1 MSKGDFMEIG
11 ILLSFLFFLGLFAG
25 VGLASMRVKED
36 TTDDYLVA
44 GRGMHPALAALSAVS
59 TWNSGYMFIGA
70 VGFTYMM
77 GYNVIWMAIAST
89 AGQIIA
95 WAWLYK
101 FIQEEGRERNVRSL
115 SSLVAEKAGAPEA
128 KLAAVLSV
136 LFLSI
141 YAAAQLTSGGKALFV
156 MLGWDELIGILIG
169 FVLVVA
175 YCYAGGIRASIWT
188 DAVQSCVMIVGSL
201 ILCWIALGEVGG
213 FSGLNSEL
221 KSQDPALTNIMPPDL
236 MFGIS
241 MWVFAFFLGGL
252 AVAGQPQVVSRIMT
266 LDSDNDR
273 KQAMIWFFVWQ
284 TPFIIMITFIGLASR
299 VLFDSTDFDPELGLP
314 MLAMGTMPAIGIG
327 MILASIFAAT
337 MSTAD
342 SQVLACTAAIT
353 DDIKPE
359 WREDHKTTKKVT
371 LVVAAFAT
379 AISIGGLYI
388 PGGDSVFKLVVLA
401 VYGLGS
407 IFVPLLIIRW
417 AGFKPDSTHSIVMMV
432 SAFSAVMLWSLLPAI
447 MGWKSVAGADG
458 IFPSVPGM
466 GAAFLSHFLMCKLRG
481 NSNSNWLGRFE
492 ISQAKKNQIIGFC
505 VSLLCIVGVGEGAYA
520 IYAPDANDG
529 VSYRGVDDYAVYWN
543 DKTLEIVSGVE
554 YIEDGDFFEFTYTWD
569 DPEEL
574 VGFIPI
580 NFNVNGLAG
589 ETNEETSPQ
598 SPVDQVAC
606 AVNSGEDAF
615 DILTV
620 EISHREFS
628 ESASDDEGFPSGVI
642 VHFTDNGWF
651 FEGIMNQ
658 SITPVPNDERDE
670 NYNAQLYVNN
680 TSEAIIYDNLYPNG
694 NHTGD
699 YTAIFRIDAQTGDG
713 ACPRTD
719 PGEDVEYSI
728 TINGLK
734 DFTVVPKSDLV
745 FE

>member
-1 MSKGDFMEIG
+1 MEVIHMSGEIG
-11 ILLSFLFFLGLFAG
+11 ILISFLFFLGLFAG
-25 VGLASMRVKED
+25 VGLASMRVKKD

-77 GYNVIWMAIAST
+77 GYNVLWMAVASM
-89 AGQIIA
+89 AGQLVA

-101 FIQEEGRERNVRSL
+101 FIQQEGRERNVRSL

-128 KLAAVLSV
+128 KLAAILSV

-141 YAAAQLTSGGKALFV
+141 YAAAQLTSGGKALLV

-221 KSQDPALTNIMPPDL
+221 KSQDPALINIMPPGL

-241 MWVFAFFLGGL
+241 MWAFAFFLGGL

-266 LDSDNDR
+266 LDSDSDR
-273 KQAMIWFFVWQ
+273 KQAMVWFFVWQ

-299 VLFDSTDFDPELGLP
+299 VLFDSADFDPELGLP
-314 MLAMGTMPAIGIG
+314 MLAMGTMPALGVG

-353 DDIKPE
+353 DDVKPE

-407 IFVPLLIIRW
+407 VFVPLLIIRW

-432 SAFSAVMLWSLLPAI
+432 SAFSAVILWSMLPAI
-447 MGWKSVAGADG
+447 MGWKTVAGADG

-466 GAAFLSHFLMCKLRG
+466 GAAFLAHFLMYAFREG
-481 NSNSNWLGRFE
+481 SDSNSLGRFKIPE
-492 ISQAKKNQIIGFC
+492 ARKSQMIGYGIA
-505 VSLLCIVGVGEGAYA
+505 LLFVAGVAEASYA
-520 IYAPDANDG
+520 IYAPEDSPSNADKNEIGVYAINGNITYHEIGSGGEYINDG
-529 VSYRGVDDYAVYWN
+529 AMITIEASSDDGTLDGLNIVGFRVISSHVDD
-543 DKTLEIVSGVE
+543 E
-554 YIEDGDFFEFTYTWD
+554 
-569 DPEEL
+569 
-574 VGFIPI
+574 
-580 NFNVNGLAG
+580 
-589 ETNEETSPQ
+589 
-598 SPVDQVAC
+598 
-606 AVNSGEDAF
+606 
-615 DILTV
+615 
-620 EISHREFS
+620 
-628 ESASDDEGFPSGVI
+628 
-642 VHFTDNGWF
+642 
-651 FEGIMNQ
+651 
-658 SITPVPNDERDE
+658 
-670 NYNAQLYVNN
+670 
-680 TSEAIIYDNLYPNG
+680 PNG
-694 NHTGD
+694 NPITCAGVSNEDDLVSVSGGIGQNTSSNSGTESPLWTYGLFIPDILNETLTLSIAEIETLLDAGSTG
-699 YTAIFRIDAQTGDG
+699 FG
-713 ACPRTD
+713 
-719 PGEDVEYSI
+719 EYSFEI
-728 TINGLK
+728 EVSTNAGSRPGCNKQDEGEQVDWTIELISLEYEINEV
-734 DFTVVPKSDLV
+734 T
-745 FE
+745 E

>member
-1 MSKGDFMEIG
+1 MEVIHMSGEIG
-11 ILLSFLFFLGLFAG
+11 ILISFLFFLGLFAG
-25 VGLASMRVKED
+25 VGLASMRVKKD

-77 GYNVIWMAIAST
+77 GYNVLWMAVASM
-89 AGQIIA
+89 AGQLVA

-101 FIQEEGRERNVRSL
+101 FIQQEGRERNVRSL

-128 KLAAVLSV
+128 KLAAILSV

-141 YAAAQLTSGGKALFV
+141 YAAAQLTSGGKALLV

-221 KSQDPALTNIMPPDL
+221 KSQDPALINIMPPGL

-241 MWVFAFFLGGL
+241 MWAFAFFLGGL

-266 LDSDNDR
+266 LDSDSDR
-273 KQAMIWFFVWQ
+273 KQAMVWFFVWQ

-299 VLFDSTDFDPELGLP
+299 VLFDSADFDPELGLP
-314 MLAMGTMPAIGIG
+314 MLAMGTMPALGVG

-353 DDIKPE
+353 DDVKPE

-407 IFVPLLIIRW
+407 VFVPLLIIRW

-432 SAFSAVMLWSLLPAI
+432 SAFSAVILWSMLPAI
-447 MGWKSVAGADG
+447 MGWKTVAGADG

-466 GAAFLSHFLMCKLRG
+466 GAAFLAHFLMCAFREG
-481 NSNSNWLGRFE
+481 SDSNSLGRFKIPE
-492 ISQAKKNQIIGFC
+492 ARKSQMIGYGIA
-505 VSLLCIVGVGEGAYA
+505 LLFVAGVAEASYA
-520 IYAPDANDG
+520 IYAPEDSPSNADKNEIGVYAINGNITYHEIGSGGEYINDG
-529 VSYRGVDDYAVYWN
+529 AMITIEASSDDGTLDGLNIVGFRVISSHVDD
-543 DKTLEIVSGVE
+543 E
-554 YIEDGDFFEFTYTWD
+554 
-569 DPEEL
+569 
-574 VGFIPI
+574 
-580 NFNVNGLAG
+580 
-589 ETNEETSPQ
+589 
-598 SPVDQVAC
+598 
-606 AVNSGEDAF
+606 
-615 DILTV
+615 
-620 EISHREFS
+620 
-628 ESASDDEGFPSGVI
+628 
-642 VHFTDNGWF
+642 
-651 FEGIMNQ
+651 
-658 SITPVPNDERDE
+658 
-670 NYNAQLYVNN
+670 
-680 TSEAIIYDNLYPNG
+680 PNG
-694 NHTGD
+694 NPITCAGVSNEDDLVSVSGGIGQNTSSNSGTESPLWTYGLFIPDILNETLTLSIAEIETLLDAGSTG
-699 YTAIFRIDAQTGDG
+699 FG
-713 ACPRTD
+713 
-719 PGEDVEYSI
+719 EYSFEI
-728 TINGLK
+728 EVSTNAGSRPGCNKQDEGEQVDWTIELISLEYEISEV
-734 DFTVVPKSDLV
+734 T
-745 FE
+745 E